1 MNLTRHFAAAGV
13 LLAASGCTMSSSDPV
28 VGGTGNVSVLLTD
41 SPFPFDLVSR
51 ADLYVVSVSAGTDSG
66 TTGGACTNAHVIATP
81 NRTYDLLAL
90 QRGTTATL
98 ANAAL
103 PPGDYAAVCMTINVD
118 SSSLTLKDGRVL
130 TGSSSP
136 VIDWS
141 AQGQS
146 ERILKANLFKPIA
159 VTDNGGTFVI
169 HFDVGK
175 SFIPLSDVE
184 PPRAD
189 SGYAFVPSLEA
200 IDPASTGTV
209 TGEVADGGNGGASL
223 PNASVRLM
231 VGVPSAG
238 AGTWFVAA
246 TGTTD
251 AAGNFTLAYVVP
263 SSYWASHGWSYIVE
277 AYAPSTMDRSVARRS
292 PVTVLPGSPTELG
305 ALVVEPID

>member
-1 MNLTRHFAAAGV
+1 MNTKHLLTVAF
-13 LLAASGCTMSSSDPV
+13 LLTALGCSESGGPV
-28 VGGTGNVSVLLTD
+28 MGGTGSVSVLLTD
-41 SPFPFDLVSR
+41 SPFPFDLVAR

-66 TTGGACTNAHVIATP
+66 STGGACTNARVIATP
-81 NRTYDLLAL
+81 NRTFDLLAL

-98 ANAAL
+98 ATAEL
-103 PPGDYAAVCMTINVD
+103 PAGDYAAVCMTINVD

-130 TGSSSP
+130 RGNTSP

-141 AQGQS
+141 AQGLS
-146 ERILKANLFKPIA
+146 ERILKADLFRPIT
-159 VTDNGGTFVI
+159 VTDNGGTFII

-189 SGYAFVPSLEA
+189 SGYAFVPALEV

-209 TGEVADGGNGGASL
+209 TGEVVDGGAGQTSL
-223 PNASVRLM
+223 MNASVRLM

-251 AAGNFTLAYVVP
+251 DAGAFTLAYVIP

-277 AYAPSTMDRSVARRS
+277 VNAPSTMSRSIARRS
-292 PVTVLPGSPTELG
+292 PVTVLPGTPTDVGTIVLQPLE
-305 ALVVEPID
+305 